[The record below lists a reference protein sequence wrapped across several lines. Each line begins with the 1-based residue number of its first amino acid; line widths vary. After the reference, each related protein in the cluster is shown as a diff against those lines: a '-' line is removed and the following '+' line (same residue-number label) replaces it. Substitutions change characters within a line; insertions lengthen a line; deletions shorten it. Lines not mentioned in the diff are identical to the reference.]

1 MPSSLQTC
9 SSVEPDAI
17 LASACR
23 RLFTIC
29 SGVCNFR
36 FIWVSLSKKPRY
48 SFRIPSNS
56 QWYSFRGS
64 HHQFLCVG
72 KITSNVLYI
81 NFLRGIK
88 EHFLA
93 IKQAI
98 EKGSNVSDELK
109 RTKEI
114 IEEAQKNPR
123 HLCDDHICTKLG
135 DALIAID
142 GLDMD
147 YFAAN
152 NDKEWVLL
160 SNVLGKHLV
169 NPVREAR
176 TNSLT
181 WTVFLSGIN
190 SSGNELFKKQNP
202 AQAPVFKEAHQAQSP
217 ETRQIVAQMKA

>member
-1 MPSSLQTC
+1 VRAEEQPKELSGGKLD
-9 SSVEPDAI
+9 VAI
-17 LASACR
+17 PWCR
-23 RLFTIC
+23 QNNIKC
-29 SGVCNFR
+29 
-36 FIWVSLSKKPRY
+36 I
-48 SFRIPSNS
+48 I
-56 QWYSFRGS
+56 
-64 HHQFLCVG
+64 HQFFEG
-72 KITSNVLYI
+72 N
-81 NFLRGIK
+81 K

-98 EKGSNVSDELK
+98 KKDSNVSDELK

-181 WTVFLSGIN
+181 
-190 SSGNELFKKQNP
+190 
-202 AQAPVFKEAHQAQSP
+202 
-217 ETRQIVAQMKA
+217 